1 MDIDNFIQRSGSG
14 AHSRRFGSLMDID
27 NFIPL
32 FYDFQGGAVLLRE
45 IPTLREG
52 PGCGLMLAAIILARL
67 PRRRKK

>member
-1 MDIDNFIQRSGSG
+1 MNPNTP
-14 AHSRRFGSLMDID
+14 ARFGSLMDID
-27 NFIPL
+27 NFIPF

-52 PGCGLMLAAIILARL
+52 PGCGLMFAAIILARL

>member
-1 MDIDNFIQRSGSG
+1 MNPNTP
-14 AHSRRFGSLMDID
+14 ARFGSLMDID

-32 FYDFQGGAVLLRE
+32 FYDFQGGAVLLLE

-52 PGCGLMLAAIILARL
+52 PGCGLMFAAIILARL

>member
-1 MDIDNFIQRSGSG
+1 
-14 AHSRRFGSLMDID
+14 MDID
-27 NFIPL
+27 NFIPF

-52 PGCGLMLAAIILARL
+52 PGCGLMFAAIILARL